1 MLSDKSLTQM
11 RLSDKPLK
19 ELCRFCESGQGS
31 SQSHSRQLIE
41 HIPAREW
48 LIISVVSGYP
58 LAQSQR

>member
-19 ELCRFCESGQGS
+19 ELCRLCESG
-31 SQSHSRQLIE
+31 QLIE
-41 HIPAREW
+41 HIPVREW